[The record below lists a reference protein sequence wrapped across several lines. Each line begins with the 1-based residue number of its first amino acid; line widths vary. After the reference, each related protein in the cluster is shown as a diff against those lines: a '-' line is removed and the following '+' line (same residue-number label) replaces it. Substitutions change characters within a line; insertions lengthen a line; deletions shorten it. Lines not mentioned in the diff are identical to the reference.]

1 MSLDGKNIILGI
13 SGSIA
18 AYKSAVLARLLIK
31 GGAHVR
37 TVFTP
42 DAKAFITPLTISAL
56 TADAVFHDIS
66 DHGHWNNHVELG
78 LWADLMIIAPATA
91 NTLGKMANGICDNML
106 LATYLSAKCPV
117 YVAPAM
123 DLDMWKH
130 PSTRRNLLQLE
141 QDGVTQIPVGYGLL
155 ASGLVGDGRMAEPEE
170 ILHFLQNALESKQEL
185 AGKKVLIT
193 AGPTQEAIDPVR
205 FISNHS
211 TGKMGVAIAEAAK
224 DSGADVHLVHGP
236 LQVSIP
242 AGIHTYPL
250 KSAREMLEQMQHL
263 KIQMQPD
270 ILIFT
275 AAVADYRVANFSD
288 QKIKKESMGSLNLG
302 LELNPDIAWE
312 MGQAKEKDAIHV
324 IFALES
330 ENGIENA
337 RKKMVRKN
345 ADLVV
350 LNMTGSVD
358 AGFGADTNRVSL
370 LFKDDIIEEWPVM
383 SKKEVAQHIISALV
397 SLVLKDK
404 K

>member
-18 AYKSAVLARLLIK
+18 AYKSAVLARLLMK
-31 GGAHVR
+31 SGARVR

-42 DAKAFITPLTISAL
+42 DAQAFITPLTISAL
-56 TADAVFHDIS
+56 TGDAVYHDIS
-66 DHGHWNNHVELG
+66 DQGHWNNHVELG

-130 PSTRRNLLQLE
+130 PSTRRNLDLLE
-141 QDGVTQIPVGYGLL
+141 KDGVRQIPVGFGLL

-170 ILHFLQNALESKQEL
+170 IMQFLIKDLEDKQVL
-185 AGKKVLIT
+185 QGIKVLIT

-211 TGKMGVAIAEAAK
+211 SGKMGVAVAEAAAK
-224 DSGADVHLVHGP
+224 AGAEVHLVHGP
-236 LQVSIP
+236 LQIPIPFGIKSYSI
-242 AGIHTYPL
+242 
-250 KSAREMLEQMQHL
+250 KSATEMLEKMQQLHAQL
-263 KIQMQPD
+263 QPE
-270 ILIFT
+270 ILIFS
-275 AAVADYRVANFSD
+275 AAVADYKVANISD
-288 QKIKKESMGSLNLG
+288 QKIKKESQGSLNLA
-302 LELNPDIAWE
+302 LELNPDIALT
-312 MGQAKEKDAIHV
+312 MGESKQNSALHV

-330 ENGIENA
+330 ENGAENA
-337 RKKMVRKN
+337 KKKLERKN

-350 LNMTGSVD
+350 LNMTGSDV
-358 AGFGADTNRVSL
+358 AGFGVDTNKVSL
-370 LFKDDIIEEWPVM
+370 IFKGDRKEDFPVK
-383 SKKEVAQHIISALV
+383 SKKEVAQDIISAIA
-397 SLVLKDK
+397 SLLD
-404 K
+404 

>member
-31 GGAHVR
+31 SGARVR

-42 DAKAFITPLTISAL
+42 DAQAFITPLTISAL
-56 TADAVFHDIS
+56 TADAVYHDIS
-66 DHGHWNNHVELG
+66 DQGHWNNHVELG

-91 NTLGKMANGICDNML
+91 NTIGKMANGICDNML

-117 YVAPAM
+117 YIAPAM

-130 PSTRRNLLQLE
+130 PSTRRNLNLLE
-141 QDGVTQIPVGYGLL
+141 NDGVRQIPVGYGLL

-170 ILHFLQNALESKQEL
+170 IIEFLKKDVVSHQVLQ
-185 AGKKVLIT
+185 GKKVLLT

-211 TGKMGVAIAEAAK
+211 TGKMGVAVAEAAGK
-224 DSGADVHLVHGP
+224 AGAEVHLVHGP
-236 LQVSIP
+236 LQISIP
-242 AGIHTYPL
+242 SGINTYPI
-250 KSAREMLEQMQHL
+250 KSASEMLEKMQHL
-263 KIQMQPD
+263 NAQIKPD

-275 AAVADYRVANFSD
+275 AAVADYKVANVSE
-288 QKIKKESMGSLNLG
+288 QKIKKETAGALNLT
-302 LELNPDIAWE
+302 LELNPDIALT
-312 MGQAKEKDAIHV
+312 MGESRQNGALHV

-330 ENGIENA
+330 ENGEENA
-337 RKKMVRKN
+337 RKKLKRKH

-350 LNMTGSVD
+350 LNMTGSHD
-358 AGFGADTNRVSL
+358 AGFGVDTNKVSFI
-370 LFKDDIIEEWPVM
+370 FKDDRTEDYPVM
-383 SKKEVAQHIISALV
+383 SKKEVAQHIISAIA
-397 SLVLKDK
+397 SLLDK
-404 K
+404 NNH

>member
-31 GGAHVR
+31 SGARVR

-42 DAKAFITPLTISAL
+42 DAQAFITPLTISAL

-66 DHGHWNNHVELG
+66 DQGHWNNHVELG
-78 LWADLMIIAPATA
+78 LWADFMIIAPATA
-91 NTLGKMANGICDNML
+91 NTIGKMANGICDNML

-117 YVAPAM
+117 FIAPAM

-141 QDGVTQIPVGYGLL
+141 KDGVTTIPVGYGLL

-170 ILHFLQNALESKQEL
+170 ILQFLDHALPSKQEL
-185 AGKKVLIT
+185 KGKKVLIT

-224 DSGADVHLVHGP
+224 NSGAEVYLVHGP
-236 LQVSIP
+236 LQIP
-242 AGIHTYPL
+242 VPSGINAIPV
-250 KSAREMLEQMQHL
+250 KSAAEMLEQTQHL
-263 KIQMQPD
+263 KTRYRPEV
-270 ILIFT
+270 LIFT
-275 AAVADYRVANFSD
+275 AAVADYRVANVSD
-288 QKIKKESMGSLNLG
+288 QKIKKEDRGSVSLA
-302 LELNPDIAWE
+302 LELNPDIALT
-312 MGQAKEKDAIHV
+312 MGASKEDGALHV

-330 ENGIENA
+330 ENGTENA
-337 RKKMVRKN
+337 RKKLSRKN

-350 LNMTGSVD
+350 LNMTGSDD
-358 AGFGADTNRVSL
+358 AGFGVDTNKVTL
-370 LFKDDIIEEWPVM
+370 IYKDDRTEDYPVM
-383 SKKEVAQHIISALV
+383 SKKEVAQHIISAIA
-397 SLVLKDK
+397 SLLD
-404 K
+404 